1 MYYDVRFL
9 DENNNMVTGHRAT
22 TIEEAKI
29 ERNKFKQQ
37 GKKQV
42 HIQYAFAEKNVL
54 YMNRLLAEGRNK
66 FKGAIEAY
74 NNSAIDNMNESLFG
88 DKPTQADLF
97 NTFIIQKLPEQ
108 TKKLIEKAQV
118 EEVTPIK
125 LKIEKAE
132 KFNVGDIV
140 LFAGQPVE
148 IERMGSEK
156 AGVNDIKGNS
166 YSPKISDLK
175 PAPQEAIN
183 KYIEKAYKPEYWQ
196 TKTQYKPM
204 EQTHII
210 NPNTDTEFDDA
221 VMNNI
226 QPHDDWKGNLIKERH
241 ILNQIVNQLTG
252 DESEKE
258 SEAKRIFLLYAQ
270 KFPGQISETFSRQLN
285 LSEAEALTDAA
296 EITVDAEKKQ
306 PNTKNLLIND
316 NWFELHPDKI
326 LGEPYTSSGRFG
338 NVTKYRGK
346 IDAVHRIDA
355 PLNFM
360 GISAAENPVLSAEN
374 ESLSQMLI
382 DPQSSQNIDAA
393 IKETEKEILVSDKK
407 RKSKA
412 VKRIVSAG
420 PIKDIDLISFEE
432 VYNTYNPEINQDELQ
447 VYLWHKEQIGE
458 KLSEKWYKLAN
469 YAPNTPAKKEWI
481 KKGYLAYFRGELLP
495 AYLYYAG
502 NIWERK
508 TALERDKK
516 EIIELHGQDVFD
528 NQKLQ
533 LDNIFKVSYDK
544 RLLLTNPDLDKRLKI
559 LPISKFAETFTINS
573 LTDGKEFKMK
583 EQPAGGKNPGR
594 PDFLYTGRLPEYKK
608 TVFEKLS
615 LSEAFQYWLI
625 NYAGEYEIKK
635 DTDYGEIIRIY
646 INQGK
651 RPSLPKDA
659 TAFAK
664 KEAEAVWQ
672 RKLNITKEEG
682 DRLFSVFL
690 SDWLNA
696 EDIVRIETT
705 WNEKFNGYLPINY
718 NKIPVAFSH
727 GTEYRGSIIDVRPE
741 KREAVAFLMNEGAGC
756 LAYDVGVG
764 KTWSALFAI
773 KQFMEAG
780 YCKRPFICVP
790 NQTYKQWLAEGK
802 GLLPDVKFNDLYNLS
817 KDYIEDL
824 KGPNGEIVPVDEY
837 SISVMTYEGLEQIG
851 FSENTANSLLSE
863 MHDILD
869 QGDVQKSFKKQAKE
883 QSALLER
890 LQMLIG
896 RGLKGTRLNI
906 EDLGFDFACYD
917 EAHKMKKVFV
927 GVKGEMNE
935 EGERDKNPY
944 KIQSGGAPSSI
955 ALKGFMLS
963 QYILRNNYNRNI
975 LLLTATP
982 FTNSPLEVFSV
993 LTFIAYRQLKETNL
1007 NNLKSFFDTYV
1018 NASNELVINAKLKPE
1033 RKQVVMGFNNLRS
1046 LQQLIFRFIN
1056 YKTGESVKVNRPN
1069 KYVLPYTKRVIDGE
1083 VIALA
1088 PEEQILTQLPLS
1100 PQQAAMM
1107 ADIKAY
1113 AEGKLDLNA
1122 ICSVNTYS
1130 DKLNAD
1136 VDDDETTVDATEG
1149 IELDENTLNDDE
1161 KAGVR
1166 TLRSMSHARNLA
1178 LSPYLYEC
1186 SGLGTPNYKEYIE
1199 SSPKLSYVIECVKSV
1214 KKWHEKNNTPVSG
1227 QVIYMD
1233 RGIEYFELI
1242 RQYLIKEVG
1251 YLEHEVGIIKSQM
1264 QGGKDAKENV
1274 KMKFLGEAYNQ
1285 TGEVESIPDADR
1297 MKIVIG
1303 SSTIKEGINLQKHS
1317 TVLYNCFV
1325 DWNPTD
1331 IKQLEGRIWRQGNLF
1346 KNVRIVTPLMEDSMD
1361 IFIFQKLQEKTSRI
1375 AQLLEKDEDSNTFKL
1390 EEFNPSEIKAALV
1403 SDPYVLAEMELMED
1417 KEKIAD
1423 EIRGLKNEQTKID
1436 KIIAA
1441 KRDYEDNIEE
1451 FKEFVEKYR
1460 PSKSKEPRS
1469 YMALL
1474 NAAQDVLKK
1483 QTDANG
1489 LPMEYSYSQKP
1500 NVKYSTERPVS
1511 KPYYFDTLMLAN
1523 RTLTKAEKEYLTP
1536 KGLNID
1542 KLPKYKESITQKV
1555 EELEEISK
1563 ATLSEEAIKN
1573 RAEMIILKREREKI
1587 EPASVQQRVTDFE
1600 RLNYLLADKKQIDA
1614 QAPKAACPPIDS
1626 AGILRT
1632 DKEALEELSIC
1643 ISTHP
1648 ETKQMHTN
1656 KKGEY
1661 TEERKKLHEE
1671 IIAEVKKDVV
1681 CISQETPIAILTG
1694 GAPGSGKTYFLKNFA
1709 PYLLGPEL
1717 FKIDADEIRAKLPE
1731 YTGWNSANAHME
1743 TRDIVNTLIDDI
1755 GKNCKYDLIYDGT
1768 MNKAKK
1774 YYDLIN
1780 RLKNTGYDTYVIYIK
1795 VPQEVSEKRVL
1806 ERYQR
1811 SGRFVPPDVL
1821 QEVYDNGDTAFN
1833 EIKSMVK
1840 GYILVDGVTG
1850 KIIEKG
1856 GEPIPT
1862 DRNYAKLST
1871 TQDFTQ
1877 KPEPKKKDYTDA
1889 IEGFKVMLEF
1899 AETEAEKLQ
1908 LLEAIEGLE
1917 VLVEII

>member
-1 MYYDVRFL
+1 
-9 DENNNMVTGHRAT
+9 
-22 TIEEAKI
+22 
-29 ERNKFKQQ
+29 
-37 GKKQV
+37 
-42 HIQYAFAEKNVL
+42 
-54 YMNRLLAEGRNK
+54 
-66 FKGAIEAY
+66 
-74 NNSAIDNMNESLFG
+74 
-88 DKPTQADLF
+88 
-97 NTFIIQKLPEQ
+97 
-108 TKKLIEKAQV
+108 
-118 EEVTPIK
+118 
-125 LKIEKAE
+125 
-132 KFNVGDIV
+132 
-140 LFAGQPVE
+140 
-148 IERMGSEK
+148 
-156 AGVNDIKGNS
+156 
-166 YSPKISDLK
+166 
-175 PAPQEAIN
+175 
-183 KYIEKAYKPEYWQ
+183 
-196 TKTQYKPM
+196 M
-204 EQTHII
+204 EQTQII
-210 NPNTDTEFDDA
+210 NPNTDVEFDEA
-221 VMNNI
+221 VISNI
-226 QPHDDWKGNLIKERH
+226 QPHDDWKGNLIKERA
-241 ILNQIVNQLTG
+241 ILTQISNQLKG
-252 DESEKE
+252 VSDVEKE
-258 SEAKRIFLLYAQ
+258 SEAKRIFLLYSQ
-270 KFPGQISETFSRQLN
+270 KFPGKISDTFANQMGFTEEDIHRGEHGSF
-285 LSEAEALTDAA
+285 SEAGKVKQEIHNLIENAV
-296 EITVDAEKKQ
+296 EITTDVELKQ

-316 NWFELHPDKI
+316 NWYELHPDKI
-326 LGEPYTSSGRFG
+326 LGEPYKTSGRFG
-338 NVTKYRGK
+338 NVIKYRGK
-346 IDAVHRIDA
+346 IDAVNRIDA
-355 PLNFM
+355 PLNFL
-360 GISAAENPVLSAEN
+360 GISIAENPILSSQN
-374 ESLSQMLI
+374 ESLSGILM
-382 DPQSSQNIDAA
+382 DPHSTQNIDSS
-393 IKETEKEILVSDKK
+393 IKETEKEILISDKK

-412 VKRIVSAG
+412 VKRIVSVAG
-420 PIKDIDLISFEE
+420 IKDIDMISFEE
-432 VYNTYNPEINQDELQ
+432 VYKTYNPEINQDELQ
-447 VYLWHKEQIGE
+447 VYLWYKEQIGE
-458 KLSEKWYKLAN
+458 NLSDKWYKLSN
-469 YAPNTPAKKEWI
+469 YAAGTPAKKEWI
-481 KKGYLAYFRGELLP
+481 TKGYLAYFRGELLP
-495 AYLYYAG
+495 AYLYYSG

-516 EIIELHGQDVFD
+516 EIIELYGQNVFES
-528 NQKLQ
+528 QKLQ
-533 LDNIFKVSYDK
+533 LDNIFKISYDK
-544 RLLLTNPDLDKRLKI
+544 RLILTNPDVDKRLKI
-559 LPISKFAETFTINS
+559 LPISKFSETFSIKS
-573 LTDGKEFKMK
+573 LADGKEFKMK

-594 PDFLYTGRLPEYKK
+594 PDFLYTGRLPDYKK
-608 TVFEKLS
+608 KVFETLS

-651 RPSLPKDA
+651 RPSLRKDA
-659 TAFAK
+659 TAFEK

-682 DRLFSVFL
+682 DRLFSIFL

-696 EDIVRIETT
+696 EDIVSIETT
-705 WNEKFNGYLPINY
+705 WNEKFNGFLPINY
-718 NKIPVAFSH
+718 NKIPIAFSH
-727 GTEYRGSIIDVRPE
+727 ATEYRGSIVDVRPE

-773 KQFMEAG
+773 KQFMEAD

-817 KDYIEDL
+817 KDYIDDL
-824 KGPNGEIVPVDEY
+824 KGPNGEIMPVDEY
-837 SISVMTYEGLEQIG
+837 SISIMTYEGLEQIG
-851 FSENTANSLLSE
+851 FNENTANSLLFE

-869 QGDVQKSFKKQAKE
+869 QGDVQKSLKRQAKE
-883 QSALLER
+883 QSALMER

-927 GVKGEMNE
+927 AVKGEMDE
-935 EGERDKNPY
+935 EGEREKNPY
-944 KIQSGGAPSSI
+944 KIQAGGQPSSI

-963 QYILRNNYNRNI
+963 QYILRNNQNRNI

-982 FTNSPLEVFSV
+982 FTNSPLEVFSM

-1056 YKTGESVKVNRPN
+1056 YKTGESVNVKRPN
-1069 KYVLPYTKRVIDGE
+1069 KYVLPYTKKVVDGE
-1083 VIALA
+1083 VIVLA
-1088 PEEQILTQLPLS
+1088 QEEQILTQLPLS
-1100 PQQAAMM
+1100 AQQANMM

-1122 ICSVNTYS
+1122 ICSINTNS

-1136 VDDDETTVDATEG
+1136 AEDEETTIDATEG
-1149 IELDENTLNDDE
+1149 VELDENTLNDDE

-1186 SGLGTPNYKEYIE
+1186 SGLGTPSYKEYIE
-1199 SSPKLSYVIECVKSV
+1199 TSPKLNYVIECIKSV
-1214 KKWHEKNNTPVSG
+1214 KNWHEKNNTPVSG

-1233 RGIEYFELI
+1233 RGIEYFDLI
-1242 RQYLIKEVG
+1242 KQYLIKEVG
-1251 YLEHEVGIIKSQM
+1251 YYEHEVGIIKSQM
-1264 QGGKDAKENV
+1264 PGGKDAKEKV
-1274 KMKFLGEAYNQ
+1274 KMKFLGEAYNPQ
-1285 TGEVESIPDADR
+1285 TGEVESIPDEDR
-1297 MKIVIG
+1297 MKVVIG

-1375 AQLLEKDEDSNTFKL
+1375 AQLLEKDEDSNTFKI

-1436 KIIAA
+1436 KIIDA
-1441 KRDYEDNIEE
+1441 KKVYNDNIEE
-1451 FKEFVEKYR
+1451 FREFVEKYR
-1460 PSKSKEPRS
+1460 PNKSKEPRS

-1489 LPMEYSYSQKP
+1489 LPMEYTYAQKP
-1500 NVKYSTERPVS
+1500 NIKYSAERPVS
-1511 KPYYFDTLMLAN
+1511 KPYYSDSLMLAN

-1536 KGLNID
+1536 KGLSVE
-1542 KLPKYKESITQKV
+1542 KLPKYKDSITQKI
-1555 EELEEISK
+1555 EELEEISQT
-1563 ATLSEEAIKN
+1563 TLSEEAIKN
-1573 RAEMIILKREREKI
+1573 RAEMIILKREREKL
-1587 EPASVQQRVTDFE
+1587 EPASIQQRVKHFE
-1600 RLNYLLADKKQIDA
+1600 RLNHLLADKKQIDA
-1614 QAPKAACPPIDS
+1614 QMPKDTCPPIDA

-1661 TEERKKLHEE
+1661 TEERQKLHEQ
-1671 IIAEVKKDVV
+1671 IIADVKKDVI
-1681 CISQETPIAILTG
+1681 CISKETPIAILTG
-1694 GAPGSGKTYFLKNFA
+1694 GAPGSGKTHFLKNFA

-1731 YTGWNSANAHME
+1731 YTGWNSANTHME
-1743 TRDIVNTLIDDI
+1743 TRDIVNTLIADI
-1755 GKNCKYDLIYDGT
+1755 GKNCKYDIVYDGT

-1774 YYDLIN
+1774 YYELIN
-1780 RLKNTGYDTYVIYIK
+1780 ELKRIGYNTYVIYIK
-1795 VPQEVSEKRVL
+1795 VPQEISEKRVL
-1806 ERYQR
+1806 ERYKR

-1833 EIKSMVK
+1833 EIKNMVK

-1856 GEPIPT
+1856 GEPIPA
-1862 DRNYAKLST
+1862 DRNYAQLST
-1871 TQDFTQ
+1871 TEDFTQ
-1877 KPEPKKKDYTDA
+1877 QPEPKKQDYKQTIEGMQVLMEFAESEIEKLQYLDA
-1889 IEGFKVMLEF
+1889 IEGLNVL
-1899 AETEAEKLQ
+1899 
-1908 LLEAIEGLE
+1908 IE
-1917 VLVEII
+1917 LV